1 MNNSRFSIVLPLV
14 ISFSICVGFLICYA
28 VMGDVFESQKKSPG
42 VQKLEDV
49 LNLLDSKYVDPIDRD
64 QIFEETI
71 SEMLHKL
78 DPHSNYIPASD
89 MTLMA
94 ESIEGNFSGIGV
106 RFFKLR
112 DTISITHV
120 LSNSPSERA
129 GLQDGDQVIQ
139 INGKNAAGVKMSTD
153 TIVSMLK
160 GKSGTSVQVQINR
173 YGKLLSKKI
182 IRGKI
187 PIKSINTFYMMDGET
202 GYIKIEQF

>member
-14 ISFSICVGFLICYA
+14 ISFSICAGFLVCY
-28 VMGDVFESQKKSPG
+28 VIMGDVFESQKKSTG

-89 MTLMA
+89 MALIA

-112 DTISITHV
+112 EIS
-120 LSNSPSERA
+120 
-129 GLQDGDQVIQ
+129 LQE
-139 INGKNAAGVKMSTD
+139 S
-153 TIVSMLK
+153 
-160 GKSGTSVQVQINR
+160 
-173 YGKLLSKKI
+173 
-182 IRGKI
+182 
-187 PIKSINTFYMMDGET
+187 
-202 GYIKIEQF
+202 